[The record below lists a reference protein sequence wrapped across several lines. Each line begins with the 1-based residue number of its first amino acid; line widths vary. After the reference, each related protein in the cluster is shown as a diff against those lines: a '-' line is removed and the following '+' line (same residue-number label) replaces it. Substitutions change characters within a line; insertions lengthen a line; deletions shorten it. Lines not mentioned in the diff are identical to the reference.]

1 MNALLIAIIQLI
13 HTVINIYI
21 WIIII
26 SALMSFIR
34 PDPYNQ
40 IVQAIYRLTEPAFDF
55 VRRKLPFVVISG
67 IDLSPVVILLALQF
81 VDVFLMQLR
90 LY

>member
-13 HTVINIYI
+13 HTVINVYI

-40 IVQAIYRLTEPAFDF
+40 IVQAIYKLTEPVFDF
-55 VRRKLPFVVISG
+55 VRQKLPFVVISG
-67 IDLSPVVILLALQF
+67 IDLSPIVILLALQF

-90 LY
+90 FS

>member
-1 MNALLIAIIQLI
+1 MNALLVAIVQLL

-34 PDPYNQ
+34 PDPHNQ

-55 VRRKLPFVVISG
+55 VRKNMPFVVISG
-67 IDLSPVVILLALQF
+67 IDLSPIVILLSLQF
-81 VDVFLMQLR
+81 IDVFLMQLVF
-90 LY
+90 

>member
-13 HTVINIYI
+13 HTVINVYI

-26 SALMSFIR
+26 AALMSFIR

-40 IVQAIYRLTEPAFDF
+40 IVQAIHKLTEPVFDF
-55 VRRKLPFVVISG
+55 VRQKFPFLVISG
-67 IDLSPVVILLALQF
+67 IDLSPIVILLTLQF
-81 VDVFLMQLR
+81 IDVFLMQLR
-90 LY
+90 F

>member
-13 HTVINIYI
+13 HTVINVYI

-26 SALMSFIR
+26 AALMSFIR

-40 IVQAIYRLTEPAFDF
+40 IVQAIHRLTGPVFDF
-55 VRRKLPFVVISG
+55 VRQKFPFLVISG
-67 IDLSPVVILLALQF
+67 IDLSPIVILLTLQF
-81 VDVFLMQLR
+81 IDVFLMQLR
-90 LY
+90 F